1 MQSISKASKAVLLC
15 LQAFPPTSMYGLAFT
30 QKAAALYGL
39 NSSPQGSGR
48 KRFVMVRATKRTQL
62 PDMAGQERLRE
73 MLAAHSSTLDSL
85 KLGSKTAAASRG
97 QPSHIAQGWHFAD
110 TLPKLL

>member
-1 MQSISKASKAVLLC
+1 M
-15 LQAFPPTSMYGLAFT
+15 SMYGLAFT

-62 PDMAGQERLRE
+62 PDVAGQERLRE

-85 KLGSKTAAASRG
+85 KLGSKAAAASRG
-97 QPSHIAQGWHFAD
+97 QQSHTAQCCAD
-110 TLPKLL
+110 TILKPLWVHAVQSA